1 MPTPLK
7 QAIADKKAREPA
19 LRHNPETDAMLDRF
33 IQGNAKLYEFYQGLS
48 KDDLIRKLMFAK
60 MQRREYAEGRNQE
73 IRAWVEEHPEIT
85 AKVEERIRN
94 VSAAKRERA
103 SLNPAKTKAVSQTVQ
118 STDNRSIRL

>member
-73 IRAWVEEHPEIT
+73 IRAWVEEHPEIKT
-85 AKVEERIRN
+85 KVEERIRK
-94 VSAAKRERA
+94 VSAAKREGTHLDA
-103 SLNPAKTKAVSQTVQ
+103 AKKENLNQTVRA
-118 STDNRSIRL
+118 NGNGVRP